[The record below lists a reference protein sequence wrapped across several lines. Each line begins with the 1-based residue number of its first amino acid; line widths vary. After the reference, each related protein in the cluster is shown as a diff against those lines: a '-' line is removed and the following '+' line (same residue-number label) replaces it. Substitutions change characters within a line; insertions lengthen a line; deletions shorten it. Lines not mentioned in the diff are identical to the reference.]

1 MLKCVRDA
9 LGVPETFAKMLTT
22 DESDESLPVFQDV
35 K

>member
-9 LGVPETFAKMLTT
+9 LGVPEAFAKMLIA